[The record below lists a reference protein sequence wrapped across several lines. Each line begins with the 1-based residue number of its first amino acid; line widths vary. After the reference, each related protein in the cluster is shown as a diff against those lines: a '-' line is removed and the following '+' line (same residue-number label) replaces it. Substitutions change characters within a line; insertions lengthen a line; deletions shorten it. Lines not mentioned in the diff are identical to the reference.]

1 MTDFFKMDVTKEELE
16 FLTEQLKDF
25 REKKA
30 REEEIKKTKERIRND
45 IKKLWEFIM
54 PCDYEIAE
62 FLEDVV
68 RNDLDLG
75 YKWIEY

>member
-30 REEEIKKTKERIRND
+30 REEEIKKQ
-45 IKKLWEFIM
+45 KKGFVMI
-54 PCDYEIAE
+54 
-62 FLEDVV
+62 
-68 RNDLDLG
+68 
-75 YKWIEY
+75 

>member
-45 IKKLWEFIM
+45 IKRLYDLTTVGCVI
-54 PCDYEIAE
+54 DL
-62 FLEDVV
+62 LEEVV
-68 RNDLDLG
+68 RIDLDLY
-75 YKWIEY
+75 YKLAED

>member
-1 MTDFFKMDVTKEELE
+1 MKDFFKMDVTKEELD
-16 FLTEQLKDF
+16 FLTEQLESF
-25 REKKA
+25 RKKKEKEKA
-30 REEEIKKTKERIRND
+30 IKEIKERIRND
-45 IKKLWEFIM
+45 INKLWEFIM